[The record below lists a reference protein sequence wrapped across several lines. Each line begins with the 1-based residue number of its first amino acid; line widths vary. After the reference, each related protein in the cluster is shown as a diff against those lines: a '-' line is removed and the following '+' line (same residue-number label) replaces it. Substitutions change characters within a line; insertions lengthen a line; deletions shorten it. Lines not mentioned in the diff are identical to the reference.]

1 METFT
6 PQPVSTT
13 PVAAKPHRF
22 EDGTPRNF
30 EECKLAIVPVS
41 EVLSQIGGKWT
52 MFIII
57 ALTNGPQRF
66 SELKRRIDGIS
77 QKMLTATLRDL
88 EKDGFISRKVT
99 PSIPPRVDYEL
110 TDMGVELRE
119 PLAILTR
126 WANANNTRIAEARH
140 RFAAREAAEKRLSW

>member
-6 PQPVSTT
+6 PQPTQVLSSG
-13 PVAAKPHRF
+13 AKPHRF
-22 EDGTPRNF
+22 EDGPPRNF
-30 EECKLAIVPVS
+30 EECKRAIVPVN
-41 EVLSQIGGKWT
+41 EVLQQIGGKWT
-52 MFIII
+52 MYIII
-57 ALTNGPQRF
+57 ALGNGPLRF
-66 SELKRRIDGIS
+66 SELKRKIDGVS

-119 PLAILTR
+119 PLFALTR
-126 WANANNTRIAEARH
+126 WANANNQRITESRE
-140 RFAAREAAEKRLSW
+140 RYAAREAEEKRLSW

>member
-6 PQPVSTT
+6 PQPV
-13 PVAAKPHRF
+13 AAVPHRM
-22 EDGTPRNF
+22 EDMPPRNF
-30 EECKLAIVPVS
+30 EECKQAIVPVN

-52 MFIII
+52 MYIII
-57 ALTNGPQRF
+57 ALGHGPLRF
-66 SELKRRIDGIS
+66 SELKRKITGVS

-88 EKDGFISRKVT
+88 EKDGFVSRKVT

-119 PLAILTR
+119 PIAVLTR
-126 WANANNTRIAEARH
+126 WANANNARIAASRE
-140 RFAAREAAEKRLSW
+140 RFAAREAEEKRLSW

>member
-6 PQPVSTT
+6 PQPVA
-13 PVAAKPHRF
+13 VKEAAKPHRF
-22 EDGTPRNF
+22 EDGPPRDF
-30 EECKLAIVPVS
+30 EECKRAIVPVN
-41 EVLSQIGGKWT
+41 EVLAQIGGKWT
-52 MFIII
+52 MYIIM
-57 ALTNGPQRF
+57 ALGHGPLRF
-66 SELKRRIDGIS
+66 SELKRKIDGVS

-119 PLAILTR
+119 PIFVLTR
-126 WANANNTRIAEARH
+126 WANANNTRIAEARD
-140 RFAAREAAEKRLSW
+140 RFAAREAEEKRLSW